1 MDCKNHKIIIKKIL
15 KNRINENTYFMLL
28 IFLIVLVQFELSG
41 KYAYNASHF
50 SEDIELKENNKF
62 IYNVK
67 FNFSQYQVSGNY
79 HILNDSLILNSSP
92 QKDRI
97 LVFEFKRGTMQNS
110 TFEVKSK
117 SGAYFSYSIH
127 IILRNGEEIEIKDQW
142 EKSKFKDLKIRE
154 FYIVDKNGLKS
165 PTYII
170 KGTMTNYFEILFETS
185 RVFENESW
193 VIKDGKIIPRNFQG
207 QLQEYYLKKR

>member
-1 MDCKNHKIIIKKIL
+1 MKIL
-15 KNRINENTYFMLL
+15 YFILP
-28 IFLIVLVQFELSG
+28 IFFIASVQFELTG
-41 KYAYNASHF
+41 KYIYRASHF

-79 HILNDSLILNSSP
+79 HIIDDSLILNSSP

-97 LVFEFKRGTMQNS
+97 LVFESKRGTIKNS

-127 IILRNGEEIEIKDQW
+127 IISRNGEEVEVKDQW
-142 EKSKFKDLKIRE
+142 EKSKFKKLKIKE

-170 KGTMTNYFEILFETS
+170 RGTNTNYFEILFETS
-185 RVFENESW
+185 RVFDNESW

-207 QLQEYYLKKR
+207 ELQEYYLEK